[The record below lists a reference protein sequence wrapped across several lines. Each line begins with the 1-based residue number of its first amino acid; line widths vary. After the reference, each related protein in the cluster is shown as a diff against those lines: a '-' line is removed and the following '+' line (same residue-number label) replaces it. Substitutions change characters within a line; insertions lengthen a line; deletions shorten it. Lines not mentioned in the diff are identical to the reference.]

1 MESEQRT
8 KADFL
13 HPPVPC
19 GKEKG
24 SLLLLQIRMRTPGI
38 VRIESYHSV
47 PEQGIL
53 AGEALSAAAASR
65 KKPEKA
71 AKR

>member
-1 MESEQRT
+1 MR
-8 KADFL
+8 A
-13 HPPVPC
+13 PV
-19 GKEKG
+19 
-24 SLLLLQIRMRTPGI
+24 I

-65 KKPEKA
+65 KKREKA